1 MQTEVVHSRSWQEFK
16 TKLLERLYG
25 SDPFSRGIYLF
36 RGQRDSNW
44 ALKSSYDR
52 WFDRTDLPE
61 SQRVVVTEQL
71 LAQFQRDVAG
81 LSSFEGFQDRTRFL
95 ALAQHYGLPTRLL
108 DWTESPYIA
117 SFFAFAEVLE
127 ERSSS
132 ATVAI
137 MALDTRSYVWN
148 GRGVTLM
155 SVPPERNMRLHN
167 QDGKF
172 TLLESA
178 ATCLEDHLQP
188 LAAEEP
194 WPLYKFV
201 IPANEARLA
210 LSELDIMGI
219 NACRV
224 YPDLQG
230 CSLSAKLAV
239 LMKSDFLIK
248 SARSAKTRESAYLRP
263 A

>member
-1 MQTEVVHSRSWQEFK
+1 MQTEIVNCRSWQEFK
-16 TKLLERLYG
+16 TKMLERLYG
-25 SDPFSRGIYLF
+25 SSPFSRGTYLF
-36 RGQRDSNW
+36 RGQRESSW

-52 WFDRTDLPE
+52 WFQCTGLPE
-61 SQRVVVTEQL
+61 SQRVVMAEQL
-71 LAQFQRDVAG
+71 LAQFQHDVAG
-81 LSSFEGFQDRTRFL
+81 LSAFDGIQDRIQTL

-117 SFFAFAEVLE
+117 AFFAFAEVLE
-127 ERSSS
+127 KNPGN
-132 ATVAI
+132 TVAI
-137 MALDTRSYVWN
+137 TALDTRSYVWN
-148 GRGVTLM
+148 GRGVTLIK
-155 SVPPERNMRLHN
+155 VPPERNMRLHN
-167 QDGKF
+167 QDGRF

-201 IPANEARLA
+201 IPANEARLV

-219 NACRV
+219 TACRV

-239 LMKSDFLIK
+239 LMKSDFLVK
-248 SARSAKTRESAYLRP
+248 SARSVKTRESAYLRP